1 MQLLHTQA
9 AGLDCS
15 GTPWQTDL
23 VSRTRPG
30 TIGAP
35 CGPWARAL
43 TLGVWVGAIAGGLMS
58 WTLAIERSPL
68 SMLLSAV
75 ECGMVGLLCGLLLWL
90 GSADFPEETIC
101 PYS

>member
-1 MQLLHTQA
+1 MA
-9 AGLDCS
+9 NGS
-15 GTPWQTDL
+15 R
-23 VSRTRPG
+23 VSNPTGDYR
-30 TIGAP
+30 
-35 CGPWARAL
+35 RALRSMGQEL

-68 SMLLSAV
+68 SMLLGAV
-75 ECGMVGLLCGLLLWL
+75 ECGMVGLLCGLPLWL